1 MDVRI
6 VLALIAGWIL
16 GVGFVYWILH
26 RGLDSQEWLYLK
38 SFWDALRW
46 KRYRELGEEER
57 SEDDDGEQDRLEE
70 QADEQETVD
79 GDHRV
84 HDGTADLSGCGRGE
98 G

>member
-6 VLALIAGWIL
+6 VLALISGWML

-38 SFWDALRW
+38 SFWHALRW

-70 QADEQETVD
+70 QADEQEILD
-79 GDHRV
+79 GGVRV
-84 HDGTADLSGCGRGE
+84 GKRDPGGDAHG
-98 G
+98 